1 MSKQTTEEERI
12 ERREIQRYIL
22 KDKSRGEIF
31 AQNPKTLYSIR
42 FRWFLTEG
50 KVGIQPVG
58 GGGHFFK
65 DFLVTD
71 EKLFVRRKHSQLVSP
86 LIARVENYP
95 EDVDRTNYI
104 TYSPKQGHME
114 PLEKIVD
121 LLLSE
126 DQVHCYLS
134 HEPDGRYLDIL
145 TFSLTSPSSEL
156 YAPGKLMQRVE
167 LKYNIS

>member
-1 MSKQTTEEERI
+1 MGEEMKEERI
-12 ERREIQRYIL
+12 EKREIQRYIL
-22 KDKSRGEIF
+22 RDKSRGEIF
-31 AQNPKTLYSIR
+31 AQDPEALYSIR
-42 FRWFLTEG
+42 FRWFWTKG
-50 KVGIQPVG
+50 KIGMQPIG
-58 GGGHFFK
+58 SGGHFFK

-71 EKLFVRRKHSQLVSP
+71 DKLFVRRKHSQLISP

-95 EDVDRTNYI
+95 EDVNGTNYI

-114 PLEKIVD
+114 PLEKLVNV
-121 LLLSE
+121 LLSE

-134 HEPDGRYLDIL
+134 YESDRRLSPDIL

-156 YAPGKLMQRVE
+156 YVPGKLMQRME